1 MNGIVIVLGNGN
13 DTRGNLLSI
22 AVERCEQAIRVYRQN
37 PGVKIL
43 PTGGYGAHFNM
54 TDKPHAFY
62 LRQYLAAHGVPEED
76 VIEPALSSTTIEDA
90 RLTRLIVDK
99 HGVKRVTLVTSDFHM
114 RRARYLF
121 ERTFQ
126 GIELTFSACVTH
138 LPQDELLARQRH
150 EELALAKLIAE
161 DSGLRVDVERG
172 S

>member
-13 DTRGNLLSI
+13 DTQGNLLSI
-22 AVERCEQAIRVYRQN
+22 AVERCGQAIRVVRQN
-37 PGVKIL
+37 PGAKIL
-43 PTGGYGAHFNM
+43 PTGGYGAHFNL

-62 LRQYLAAHGVPEED
+62 LRQYLAAHGVLEED

-90 RLTRLIVDK
+90 QLTRPIVDK
-99 HGVKRVTLVTSDFHM
+99 YGVKRVILVTSDFHM

-126 GIELTFSACVTH
+126 EIELTFSACVTH
-138 LPQDELLARQRH
+138 LPQGELLARQQH

-161 DSGLRVDVERG
+161 DSGLVR